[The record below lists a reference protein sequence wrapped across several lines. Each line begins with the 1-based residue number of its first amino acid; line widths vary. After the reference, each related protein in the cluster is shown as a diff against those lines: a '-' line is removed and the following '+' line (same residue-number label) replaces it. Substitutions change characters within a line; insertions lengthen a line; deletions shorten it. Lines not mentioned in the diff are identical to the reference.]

1 MGDDPAQPSPV
12 PDSEVLNPRRRIVNH
27 VERLR
32 EPGCISASN
41 PAEGDVQA
49 TERPIDLSAARRA
62 RALANPTTVG
72 DRWANLHGITS
83 RPTAMPSAPATVI
96 QLKPGR

>member
-1 MGDDPAQPSPV
+1 M
-12 PDSEVLNPRRRIVNH
+12 
-27 VERLR
+27 
-32 EPGCISASN
+32 
-41 PAEGDVQA
+41 QA

-83 RPTAMPSAPATVI
+83 RPTAMPPAPATVI